1 MKESRSKILVWIVVM
16 LVIAGVSAGC
26 GQEKRK
32 EKYEVQSN
40 MEETSEVWHHISGD
54 RDGNS
59 RKAEECS
66 KAKGVGK
73 AQVDSSP
80 EESNE
85 SQEDSAVDETEK
97 EDTGTSANEYWTAET
112 SPVTHL
118 DDQSEES
125 KSTGESAEGE
135 SKPESESELKPES
148 KSESKTESKPESKPD
163 KQEIVEPQPYY
174 LTQTDKGEVIAQLIM
189 LGESYGLTYYPNVTE
204 SETWDS
210 PTPIY
215 EEELILGREYVMSAM
230 VEYTEGAFVLM
241 QMEGCSGFALS
252 IKEAPETVTD
262 AYYEVYVY
270 WM

>member
-54 RDGNS
+54 RDGDS

-73 AQVDSSP
+73 AQVDSRP

-85 SQEDSAVDETEK
+85 SQEDPAVDEAAEA
-97 EDTGTSANEYWTAET
+97 DAGTSANEYWTAET
-112 SPVTHL
+112 SAVTHL

-148 KSESKTESKPESKPD
+148 KPESKTESKPESKPD
-163 KQEIVEPQPYY
+163 KQETVEPQPYY
-174 LTQTDKGEVIAQLIM
+174 LTQTDKGEVIAQLVM
-189 LGESYGLTYYPNVTE
+189 LGESYGLTYYPDVTE

-215 EEELILGREYVMSAM
+215 EEELILGREYVMETM

-241 QMEGCSGFALS
+241 QM
-252 IKEAPETVTD
+252 
-262 AYYEVYVY
+262 
-270 WM
+270 